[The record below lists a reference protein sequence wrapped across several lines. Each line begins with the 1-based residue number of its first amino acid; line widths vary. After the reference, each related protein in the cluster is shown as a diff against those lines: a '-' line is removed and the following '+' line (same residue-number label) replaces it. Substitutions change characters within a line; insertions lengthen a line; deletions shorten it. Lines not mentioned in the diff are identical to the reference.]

1 MQKMCNKCQFKSSS
15 KKGLRNHMAFVHREV
30 GPLSVFKCDECPF
43 IGKTKQSFND
53 HRSMSHMKDE
63 TSSQIEGEKEPNE
76 SEKII
81 VNDELETYEL
91 DLKCIKC
98 EFVGETELVLSKHN
112 DLVHG
117 IANLENE
124 IPQLEYIG
132 QDNDNQIKTSPK
144 TKLFLYDPNKRPTWN
159 GQVLYGASNL
169 NNSKKYVSRIWK
181 YGGFEQN
188 ADSTINREF
197 MRCGECGWKCK
208 YAGGSTSNFIR
219 HLMNFH
225 MIEF

>member
-1 MQKMCNKCQFKSSS
+1 M
-15 KKGLRNHMAFVHREV
+15 
-30 GPLSVFKCDECPF
+30 
-43 IGKTKQSFND
+43 
-53 HRSMSHMKDE
+53 
-63 TSSQIEGEKEPNE
+63 
-76 SEKII
+76 
-81 VNDELETYEL
+81 
-91 DLKCIKC
+91 KCIKC

-112 DLVHG
+112 DLVHC

-132 QDNDNQIKTSPK
+132 QNNDNQIKTSPK